1 MLYNNINKGKLTMI
15 YDLQSLKIRYK
26 NYANI
31 NQKISLECKN
41 GNLTRIKRGLYSDD
55 LIGDIEVIANL
66 CYAPSYIS
74 FEYALSYYGLIPEYV
89 SALTSAIYGKKNNKV
104 YKLDDAIFEYNSIPN
119 KVFSKGILLKENQ
132 KGLNY
137 KIASKEK
144 ALCDMLYLKYPV
156 RSIKDL
162 KYLLFEDLRIDEEE
176 LFSLDK
182 DFINEIAPLYHSNTL
197 NTFLKFINKE
207 GK

>member
-1 MLYNNINKGKLTMI
+1 MI

-26 NYANI
+26 DYANI

-41 GNLTRIKRGLYSDD
+41 GKLTRIKRGLYSDD
-55 LIGDIEVIANL
+55 LISGIEVIANL

-89 SALTSAIYGKKNNKV
+89 STLTSAIYGKKNNKV
-104 YKLDDAIFEYNSIPN
+104 YKLDNAIFEYNSIPN

-162 KYLLFEDLRIDEEE
+162 KYLLFEDLRIDEDE

-197 NTFLKFINKE
+197 NTFLQFINKE

>member
-26 NYANI
+26 DYANI

-41 GNLTRIKRGLYSDD
+41 GKLTRIKRGLYSDD
-55 LIGDIEVIANL
+55 LLGDIEVIANL

-74 FEYALSYYGLIPEYV
+74 FEYALSYYGLIPEFV
-89 SALTSAIYGKKNNKV
+89 STLTSAIYGKKNNKV
-104 YKLDDAIFEYNSIPN
+104 YKLENAIFEYNSIPD
-119 KVFSKGILLKENQ
+119 KVFSKGILLKKNQ
-132 KGLNY
+132 KDLNY

-162 KYLLFEDLRIDEEE
+162 KYLLFEDLRIDEDE

>member
-1 MLYNNINKGKLTMI
+1 MI

>member
-1 MLYNNINKGKLTMI
+1 MLYSNINKGKLTML

-41 GNLTRIKRGLYSDD
+41 GKLTRIKRGLYSDD

-74 FEYALSYYGLIPEYV
+74 FEYALSYYRLIPEYV
-89 SALTSAIYGKKNNKV
+89 SALTSAIYGKKNNKK
-104 YKLDDAIFEYNSIPN
+104 YTLDNALFTYSSIPSA
-119 KVFSKGILLKENQ
+119 VYPKGILIEENIN
-132 KGLNY
+132 GVSY

-144 ALCDMLYLKYPV
+144 ALCDMLYKKYPV